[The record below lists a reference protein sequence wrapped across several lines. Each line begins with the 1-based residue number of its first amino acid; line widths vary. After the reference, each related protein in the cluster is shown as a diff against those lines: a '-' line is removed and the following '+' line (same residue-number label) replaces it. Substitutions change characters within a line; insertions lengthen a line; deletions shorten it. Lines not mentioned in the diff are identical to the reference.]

1 PPFTHS
7 ALFCRFAFPASNSC
21 LLIVGIRFLNRMVL
35 RDSILPGRTWQQVF
49 QSHSNSTMLA
59 RNSTGGLSR
68 SLTASSPHRNHA
80 PDFQLV
86 RCLADGNNK
95 LLFNSD
101 SYSDSKS
108 FTSISPALP
117 GFYTRRTTSFSSIS
131 PLLIQRSYFST
142 SGGKSDKPS
151 SQVSAGPGTDVG
163 DGSRFGK
170 ILKGLGFKIFFISL
184 LSLGKLHKTVMELQS
199 ACGGRVPISILR
211 FTTPSHSSYRIGSSV
226 QFGARLGRAGLGSL
240 TNSGSKGVLRRFGLL
255 SLKRDFG
262 VRASR
267 VKDVWHSAFN
277 YTTEKAKETS
287 DALTPHVQHVLDSY
301 PYLKTVVVP
310 VNYILVS
317 IVFAW
322 VVMPKLLRTFQRF
335 SMQSPGGVL
344 YTSIV
349 GEVVPYD
356 KSAWGALE
364 DPVRYLITFMAF
376 SQICTMVTPTTL
388 AEQYIGQVWKGAM
401 TISLVWF
408 LYRWK
413 ANIISRA
420 MASRDLEVAD
430 REKWLTF
437 DKISSIGFFVIGL
450 TAFAEASGV
459 ALQSILTVGGIG
471 GVATA
476 FAARDNLGNFLS
488 GLSIQA
494 SKPFSLGDTIKA
506 SEVIEMGLTTTMLR
520 NSEKFPVIVP
530 NSLFS
535 SQVIVNKSRAR
546 F

>member
-1 PPFTHS
+1 M
-7 ALFCRFAFPASNSC
+7 
-21 LLIVGIRFLNRMVL
+21 VGIRFLNRMVL
-35 RDSILPGRTWQQVF
+35 RDSILPARTWQQVF

-59 RNSTGGLSR
+59 RNSTG
-68 SLTASSPHRNHA
+68 
-80 PDFQLV
+80 
-86 RCLADGNNK
+86 
-95 LLFNSD
+95 
-101 SYSDSKS
+101 DSKS

-163 DGSRFGK
+163 DGSSG
-170 ILKGLGFKIFFISL
+170 I
-184 LSLGKLHKTVMELQS
+184 
-199 ACGGRVPISILR
+199 AGGDWMD
-211 FTTPSHSSYRIGSSV
+211 T
-226 QFGARLGRAGLGSL
+226 
-240 TNSGSKGVLRRFGLL
+240 
-255 SLKRDFG
+255 
-262 VRASR
+262 
-267 VKDVWHSAFN
+267 VKDVWHSATNAFN

-310 VNYILVS
+310 VSYILFGT
-317 IVFAW
+317 VFAW
-322 VVMPKLLRTFQRF
+322 VVIPKLLRTFQRF

-376 SQICTMVTPTTL
+376 SQTCTKVAPTTL
-388 AEQYIGQVWKGAM
+388 AEQYIGQVWKGAI
-401 TISLVWF
+401 TISFVWF

-430 REKWLTF
+430 REKLVTF
-437 DKISSIGFFVIGL
+437 DKFFSIGLFVIGL
-450 TAFAEASGV
+450 TACAETFGV
-459 ALQSILTVGGIG
+459 AVQSILTVGGIG

-476 FAARDNLGNFLS
+476 FAARDVLGNVLS

-494 SKPFSLGDTIKA
+494 SKPFLLGDTIKA

-546 F
+546 FRAMVKQIPVVVDDVHKIGKISTDIESMLKSNPKVFSLEEKEKPYCFLSRIESSFAELTLGCNLNHMSKYECYNAEQEILLESARIIKENGAKLGST

>member
-1 PPFTHS
+1 M
-7 ALFCRFAFPASNSC
+7 
-21 LLIVGIRFLNRMVL
+21 VGIRFLNRMVL
-35 RDSILPGRTWQQVF
+35 RDSILPARTWQQVF

-59 RNSTGGLSR
+59 RNSTG
-68 SLTASSPHRNHA
+68 
-80 PDFQLV
+80 
-86 RCLADGNNK
+86 
-95 LLFNSD
+95 
-101 SYSDSKS
+101 DSKS

-163 DGSRFGK
+163 DGSSG
-170 ILKGLGFKIFFISL
+170 I
-184 LSLGKLHKTVMELQS
+184 
-199 ACGGRVPISILR
+199 AGGDWMD
-211 FTTPSHSSYRIGSSV
+211 T
-226 QFGARLGRAGLGSL
+226 
-240 TNSGSKGVLRRFGLL
+240 
-255 SLKRDFG
+255 
-262 VRASR
+262 
-267 VKDVWHSAFN
+267 VKDVWHSATNAFN

-310 VNYILVS
+310 VSYILFGT
-317 IVFAW
+317 VFAW
-322 VVMPKLLRTFQRF
+322 VVIPKLLRTFQRF

-376 SQICTMVTPTTL
+376 SQT
-388 AEQYIGQVWKGAM
+388 
-401 TISLVWF
+401 
-408 LYRWK
+408 K

-430 REKWLTF
+430 REKLVTF
-437 DKISSIGFFVIGL
+437 DKFFSIGLFVIGL
-450 TAFAEASGV
+450 TACAETFGV
-459 ALQSILTVGGIG
+459 AVQSILTVGGIG

-476 FAARDNLGNFLS
+476 FAARDVLGNVLS

-494 SKPFSLGDTIKA
+494 SKPFLLGDTIKA
-506 SEVIEMGLTTTMLR
+506 GSIEGEVIEMGLTTTMLR

-546 F
+546 FRAMVKQIPVVVDDVHKIGKISTDIESMLKSNPKVFSLEEKEKPYCFLSRIESSFAELTLGCNLNHMSKYECYNAEQEILLESARIIKENGAKLGST

>member
-1 PPFTHS
+1 
-7 ALFCRFAFPASNSC
+7 
-21 LLIVGIRFLNRMVL
+21 
-35 RDSILPGRTWQQVF
+35 
-49 QSHSNSTMLA
+49 MLA
-59 RNSTGGLSR
+59 RNSTGGISR

-163 DGSRFGK
+163 DGSSG
-170 ILKGLGFKIFFISL
+170 I
-184 LSLGKLHKTVMELQS
+184 
-199 ACGGRVPISILR
+199 AGGDWMD
-211 FTTPSHSSYRIGSSV
+211 T
-226 QFGARLGRAGLGSL
+226 
-240 TNSGSKGVLRRFGLL
+240 
-255 SLKRDFG
+255 
-262 VRASR
+262 
-267 VKDVWHSAFN
+267 VKDVWHSATNAFN

-310 VNYILVS
+310 VSYILFGT
-317 IVFAW
+317 VFAW
-322 VVMPKLLRTFQRF
+322 VVIPKLLRTFQRF

-376 SQICTMVTPTTL
+376 SQTCTKVAPTTL
-388 AEQYIGQVWKGAM
+388 AEQYIGQVWKGAI
-401 TISLVWF
+401 TISFVWF

-430 REKWLTF
+430 REKLVTF
-437 DKISSIGFFVIGL
+437 DKFFSIGLFVIGL
-450 TAFAEASGV
+450 TACAETFGV
-459 ALQSILTVGGIG
+459 AVQSILTVGGIG

-476 FAARDNLGNFLS
+476 FAARDVLGNVLS

-494 SKPFSLGDTIKA
+494 SKPFLLGDTIKA
-506 SEVIEMGLTTTMLR
+506 GSIEGEVIEMGLTTTMLR

-535 SQVIVNKSRAR
+535 SQDVKLVGHCKQVSCSLPSHGKTNSRGS
-546 F
+546 

>member
-1 PPFTHS
+1 
-7 ALFCRFAFPASNSC
+7 
-21 LLIVGIRFLNRMVL
+21 
-35 RDSILPGRTWQQVF
+35 
-49 QSHSNSTMLA
+49 MLA
-59 RNSTGGLSR
+59 RNSTGGISR

-163 DGSRFGK
+163 DGSRW
-170 ILKGLGFKIFFISL
+170 IL
-184 LSLGKLHKTVMELQS
+184 
-199 ACGGRVPISILR
+199 
-211 FTTPSHSSYRIGSSV
+211 
-226 QFGARLGRAGLGSL
+226 
-240 TNSGSKGVLRRFGLL
+240 
-255 SLKRDFG
+255 
-262 VRASR
+262 
-267 VKDVWHSAFN
+267 KDVWHSATNAFN

-310 VNYILVS
+310 VSYILVGT
-317 IVFAW
+317 VFAW
-322 VVMPKLLRTFQRF
+322 VVIPKLLRTFQRF

-356 KSAWGALE
+356 KSVWGALE

-376 SQICTMVTPTTL
+376 SQICSKVAPTTL
-388 AEQYIGQVWKGAM
+388 AEQYIGQVWKGAI
-401 TISLVWF
+401 TISVVWF
-408 LYRWK
+408 LYRLK

-420 MASRDLEVAD
+420 MASHDLEVAD

-437 DKISSIGFFVIGL
+437 DKIFSTGLFVIGL
-450 TAFAEASGV
+450 TACAEAFGV
-459 ALQSILTVGGIG
+459 AVQSILTVGGIG

-476 FAARDNLGNFLS
+476 FAARDVLGNVLS

-506 SEVIEMGLTTTMLR
+506 GSIEGEVIEMGLTTTMLR

-546 F
+546 FRAMVKHIPVVVDDVHNIGKISTEIESMLKSNPKVFSLEEKEKPYCFLSRIESSFAELTLGCNLNHMVTFPCCYSY

>member
-1 PPFTHS
+1 
-7 ALFCRFAFPASNSC
+7 
-21 LLIVGIRFLNRMVL
+21 
-35 RDSILPGRTWQQVF
+35 
-49 QSHSNSTMLA
+49 MLA
-59 RNSTGGLSR
+59 RNSTGGISR

-163 DGSRFGK
+163 DGSSG
-170 ILKGLGFKIFFISL
+170 I
-184 LSLGKLHKTVMELQS
+184 
-199 ACGGRVPISILR
+199 AGGDWMD
-211 FTTPSHSSYRIGSSV
+211 T
-226 QFGARLGRAGLGSL
+226 
-240 TNSGSKGVLRRFGLL
+240 
-255 SLKRDFG
+255 
-262 VRASR
+262 
-267 VKDVWHSAFN
+267 VKDVWHSATNAFN

-310 VNYILVS
+310 VSYILFGT
-317 IVFAW
+317 VFAW
-322 VVMPKLLRTFQRF
+322 VVIPKLLRTFQRF

-376 SQICTMVTPTTL
+376 SQTCTKVAPTTL
-388 AEQYIGQVWKGAM
+388 AEQYIGQVWKGAI
-401 TISLVWF
+401 TISFVWF

-430 REKWLTF
+430 REKLVTF
-437 DKISSIGFFVIGL
+437 DKFFSIGLFVIGL
-450 TAFAEASGV
+450 TACAETFGV
-459 ALQSILTVGGIG
+459 AVQSILTVGGIG

-476 FAARDNLGNFLS
+476 FAARDVLGNVLS

-494 SKPFSLGDTIKA
+494 SKPFLLGDTIKA
-506 SEVIEMGLTTTMLR
+506 SRENLVCFKCFAQLHLLEQAGSIEGEVIEMGLTTTMLR

-546 F
+546 FRAMVKQIPVVVDDVHKIGKISTDIESMLKSNPKSKYECYNAEQEILLESARIIKENGAKLGST

>member
-1 PPFTHS
+1 
-7 ALFCRFAFPASNSC
+7 
-21 LLIVGIRFLNRMVL
+21 MVL

-170 ILKGLGFKIFFISL
+170 ILKITRSRGLGFKLFFISL
-184 LSLGKLHKTVMELQS
+184 LSLGKGFRVQDLLHLITQLGQATQNS
-199 ACGGRVPISILR
+199 NGIAIRLWRTGSYFYSPIHNSQPLVL
-211 FTTPSHSSYRIGSSV
+211 S
-226 QFGARLGRAGLGSL
+226 
-240 TNSGSKGVLRRFGLL
+240 NSGSKGVLRRFGLL

-506 SEVIEMGLTTTMLR
+506 SRENLVCFKCFAQLHLLE
-520 NSEKFPVIVP
+520 
-530 NSLFS
+530 
-535 SQVIVNKSRAR
+535 Q
-546 F
+546 